1 MFKQSSSRRKGGA
14 SGAGRLS
21 AGGFS
26 KNYWILAGFLAFV
39 LLTGGGSRHDITSL
53 VVLRPV
59 AFLVAAATLWS
70 LTTEQLRAVRIP
82 LLLTASIAG
91 LIAIQMIPL
100 PPSIWS
106 ALPGR
111 DLILE
116 NYAAANLD
124 PPWLPLAM
132 SPSRALNSL
141 MSLSVPLAALLL
153 FARIDTEERRRVIY
167 LVVAAAALSAI
178 VGILQMIGPSNGPLH
193 FYRITNGDLPVGLFA
208 NRNHQGLMIVF
219 GILGAAW
226 IVAEHLGKRQS
237 DLLLRTLA
245 IGLLFILLPLLLVTG
260 SRAAL
265 LLGVAALVPGA
276 VIVYS
281 GLATSRSRGGTPMP
295 PTRQKLILGAGL
307 AALAGI
313 MSLAIM
319 FSRSLAFDRL
329 VDTAGGGELR
339 GDVIPSILALVETF
353 FPVGSGFG
361 SFEYVFRA
369 AEPFEL
375 LQPAYLN
382 HAHNDWVQVLIE
394 GGLLAGIILAGFVL
408 WVVKVALAIGRRF
421 IQPEGRTA
429 LVALTAIGAVGIAS
443 LVDYPLRVPTIMAI
457 FVLWVAMLGQE
468 RRAL

>member
-1 MFKQSSSRRKGGA
+1 MALQGSSRRKSGA
-14 SGAGRLS
+14 GGAGRLP

-26 KNYWILAGFLAFV
+26 KSYWVLAGFLAFV

-59 AFLVAAATLWS
+59 AFLVAAAALW
-70 LTTEQLRAVRIP
+70 TITAEQIRSVRIP
-82 LLLTASIAG
+82 LIFIGSIAA

-106 ALPGR
+106 VLPGR
-111 DLILE
+111 NLILE
-116 NYAAANLD
+116 NYSAANLD

-153 FARIDTEERRRVIY
+153 FAHINSDESRRVIY
-167 LVVAAAALSAI
+167 LVVAAAALSAL
-178 VGILQMIGPSNGPLH
+178 VGIMQVIGPSNGPLH

-237 DLLLRTLA
+237 DLLLRTLS

-260 SRAAL
+260 SRAGL
-265 LLGVAALVPGA
+265 LLGVASLIPGA
-276 VIVYS
+276 AIVYS
-281 GLATSRSRGGTPMP
+281 GLSKSRSRGGAAISQA
-295 PTRQKLILGAGL
+295 RQKIIIAVGL
-307 AALAGI
+307 TALAGI
-313 MSLAIM
+313 MALAIM

-329 VDTAGGGELR
+329 VNTGGSGELR
-339 GDVIPSILALVETF
+339 GDVIPSILALVQTY
-353 FPVGSGFG
+353 FPTGSGFG

-369 AEPFEL
+369 DEPFEL

-394 GGLLAGIILAGFVL
+394 GGVIAGLIVATFVL
-408 WVVKVALAIGRRF
+408 WVVKVALAIGRRL
-421 IQPEGRTA
+421 IRPEGRSA
-429 LVALTAIGAVGIAS
+429 LVALSAIGAVGVAS